1 MPIIDLLAC
10 EIMLKICQET
20 RFLSR
25 GPFLPPSE
33 YAHIFQNKIL
43 MLGKLQHVDRG
54 SWLWLP
60 SLNRGGF
67 LSQRHQHNVY
77 IIHSSSC
84 VWDRCMGRLF

>member
-43 MLGKLQHVDRG
+43 MLGKLQHVD
-54 SWLWLP
+54 
-60 SLNRGGF
+60 
-67 LSQRHQHNVY
+67 
-77 IIHSSSC
+77 
-84 VWDRCMGRLF
+84 